1 MSGRMCSV
9 TTFSETC
16 PGSESEIFREM
27 SKPRAV
33 CEASSGMSKVS
44 VEVCG
49 SSGSGRA
56 EALSVTAEASS
67 AEGRRAV
74 VPGGSVSSMTVGMP
88 VSVNPGCCRGSSSG
102 PT

>member
-1 MSGRMCSV
+1 MCSV
-9 TTFSETC
+9 ATSSETC
-16 PGSESEIFREM
+16 PGSESEIFWEM

-33 CEASSGMSKVS
+33 CEGSSGMSKVS

-49 SSGSGRA
+49 CSGSGRA

-67 AEGRRAV
+67 AEGRRV
-74 VPGGSVSSMTVGMP
+74 VALGGSVPSMAEGRP
-88 VSVNPGCCRGSSSG
+88 VSVNAGCCRGSSAG